1 MPAIRLLVRLLLY
14 YTALAGVVWVG
25 LWMIPN
31 LESYLPIGRVQALIA
46 QADGA
51 QPVTPNTTNGLTAP
65 VANTNVA
72 SPAYSGT
79 RINHMASFGGSLVWL
94 VAAVA
99 GSLLASL
106 PVSWVYMKIRNPADY
121 DQSLID
127 TIVVLPLVVTSIVVV
142 VQNSLALSFS
152 LAGIAGA
159 ARYRNTL
166 KSSGDLLFILLAIGI
181 GLSAGIGAVE
191 LAIVSSA
198 AFNFCF
204 VALWYTN
211 YGERQ
216 DMKRF
221 LSEFEHPQGHPHPE
235 PGGTVTTT
243 TAVVAEVT
251 ETVETRPASQ
261 PEPPATP
268 C

>member
-1 MPAIRLLVRLLLY
+1 MPAIRLLVRLVLY
-14 YTALAGVVWVG
+14 YAVLAGLVG
-25 LWMIPN
+25 VAMWMVPE

-51 QPVTPNTTNGLTAP
+51 QPIHSQADIANIATAQ
-65 VANTNVA
+65 
-72 SPAYSGT
+72 AYTGAKV
-79 RINHMASFGGSLVWL
+79 NHMASFGGSLVWL
-94 VAAVA
+94 IAAVA
-99 GSLLASL
+99 GSLIASL
-106 PVSWVYMKIRNPADY
+106 PVSWVYMKIRNPGDY

-211 YGERQ
+211 YGERA

-221 LSEFEHPQGHPHPE
+221 LGEFEHPGHPGHHPE
-235 PGGTVTTT
+235 PGSTITTT

-251 ETVETRPASQ
+251 ETVETRPAA
-261 PEPPATP
+261 PTIPDLPPR
-268 C
+268 

>member
-1 MPAIRLLVRLLLY
+1 MPAIRLLVRLVLY
-14 YTALAGVVWVG
+14 YAALAAIVGVA
-25 LWMIPN
+25 LWLSPE

-51 QPVTPNTTNGLTAP
+51 QPVTGQSLDALSNTSHV
-65 VANTNVA
+65 VARE
-72 SPAYSGT
+72 AYVGA
-79 RINHMASFGGSLVWL
+79 RLNHMASFGGSLIWL

-99 GSLLASL
+99 GSLIASL
-106 PVSWVYMKIRNPADY
+106 PVSWVYMKIRNPGDY

-191 LAIVSSA
+191 LAVVSSA

-204 VALWYTN
+204 VALWFTN
-211 YGERQ
+211 YGERA

-221 LSEFEHPQGHPHPE
+221 LGEFEHPGHPGHHPE
-235 PGGTVTTT
+235 PGSTVTTT
-243 TAVVAEVT
+243 TAMVAEVT
-251 ETVETRPASQ
+251 ETVETRPAA
-261 PEPPATP
+261 PVIPDLPPR
-268 C
+268 

>member
-1 MPAIRLLVRLLLY
+1 MPAIRLLVRLVLY
-14 YTALAGVVWVG
+14 YAALAAIVG
-25 LWMIPN
+25 AALWLNPE

-51 QPVTPNTTNGLTAP
+51 QPLASLTDTSH
-65 VANTNVA
+65 VAATQ
-72 SPAYSGT
+72 AYAGA
-79 RINHMASFGGSLVWL
+79 RLNHMASFGGSLIWL

-99 GSLLASL
+99 GSLIASL
-106 PVSWVYMKIRNPADY
+106 PVSWVYMKIRNPGDY

-204 VALWYTN
+204 VALWFTN
-211 YGERQ
+211 YGERA

-221 LSEFEHPQGHPHPE
+221 LGEFEHPGHGHHVE
-235 PGGTVTTT
+235 PGSTVTTT
-243 TAVVAEVT
+243 TAMVAEVI
-251 ETVETRPASQ
+251 ETVETRPAAPVIPDLPSR
-261 PEPPATP
+261 
-268 C
+268 

>member
-1 MPAIRLLVRLLLY
+1 M
-14 YTALAGVVWVG
+14 
-25 LWMIPN
+25 
-31 LESYLPIGRVQALIA
+31 
-46 QADGA
+46 
-51 QPVTPNTTNGLTAP
+51 
-65 VANTNVA
+65 
-72 SPAYSGT
+72 
-79 RINHMASFGGSLVWL
+79 
-94 VAAVA
+94 
-99 GSLLASL
+99 LASL

-221 LSEFEHPQGHPHPE
+221 LSEFEHPHGHPHPE

-251 ETVETRPASQ
+251 ETIETRPASP
-261 PEPPATP
+261 PEPPGTP
-268 C
+268 R